1 MKIAIVGGGA
11 AGLMAASVASEKH
24 RVVLFERQSRV
35 GICFK
40 PENFTAIFHQRGVIK
55 P

>member
-24 RVVLFERQSRV
+24 RVVLFERNKTNGS
-35 GICFK
+35 K
-40 PENFTAIFHQRGVIK
+40 PLGEIALF